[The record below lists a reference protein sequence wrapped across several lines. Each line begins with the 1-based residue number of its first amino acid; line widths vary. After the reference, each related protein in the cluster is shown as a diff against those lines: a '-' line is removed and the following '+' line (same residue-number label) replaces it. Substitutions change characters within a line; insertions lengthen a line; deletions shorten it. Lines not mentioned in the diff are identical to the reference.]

1 MTPISD
7 LAELLRTMQPFLN
20 PGTYVYARVPVNASI
35 DVSQVVASIR
45 EPAGLSLIVEESLA
59 TKLGLEPELRCAWIT
74 LRVQSDLQAT
84 GFTAAFSTALG
95 RAGVACN
102 VVAGLAHDHIFVPVE
117 QAERAMRTLTAL
129 QRCGPD

>member
-1 MTPISD
+1 MTSISD
-7 LAELLRTMQPFLN
+7 LGELLRTMQPFLN
-20 PGTYVYARVPVNASI
+20 PGVYVYARAPADTSI
-35 DVSQVVASIR
+35 DASQVVASIR
-45 EPAGLSLIVEESLA
+45 EPTGLSLIVEESFA
-59 TKLGLEPELRCAWIT
+59 TKLGLEPALRCAWIT

-117 QAERAMRTLTAL
+117 QAEQAMRTLTAL
-129 QRCGPD
+129 QQCGPG

>member
-20 PGTYVYARVPVNASI
+20 PGVYVYVMAPADESI
-35 DVSQVVASIR
+35 DAARVVASIR

-59 TKLGLEPELRCAWIT
+59 TKLGLEPALRCAWIT

-84 GFTAAFSTALG
+84 GFTAVFSTALG
-95 RAGVACN
+95 RAGIACN

-117 QAERAMRTLTAL
+117 QAERAMHTLTAL
-129 QRCGPD
+129 QSCGPG

>member
-1 MTPISD
+1 MTPVSD
-7 LAELLRTMQPFLN
+7 LGELLRTMQPFLN
-20 PGTYVYARVPVNASI
+20 PGVYVYTMAPADASI
-35 DVSQVVASIR
+35 DASQVVASIR
-45 EPAGLSLIVEESLA
+45 EPAGQSLIVEESLA
-59 TKLGLEPELRCAWIT
+59 TKLGLEPALRCAWIT

-117 QAERAMRTLTAL
+117 QAEQAMRTLTAL
-129 QRCGPD
+129 QQCGPG

>member
-20 PGTYVYARVPVNASI
+20 PGVYVYAMAPADASI
-35 DVSQVVASIR
+35 DTAHVVASIR

-59 TKLGLEPELRCAWIT
+59 AEMGLHPALRCAWIT

-129 QRCGPD
+129 QQCEPE